1 MCVCVKWVPL
11 RSRINSTKS
20 PASGA
25 GKISES
31 RFFLISNFRRVVNVV
46 LFLLGDSGAGE
57 SPKGKNH
64 KSGYCAKSCARRS
77 ACFCSQSGGG
87 AGIGLLT

>member
-1 MCVCVKWVPL
+1 MCVCVQWVPL

-20 PASGA
+20 SASGA
-25 GKISES
+25 GKVSEP

-57 SPKGKNH
+57 SPKVKNTTSLGLCH
-64 KSGYCAKSCARRS
+64 K
-77 ACFCSQSGGG
+77 
-87 AGIGLLT
+87 